1 MYLFLPYCDI
11 IDSVISS
18 KIFQSH
24 DLVKAFIVYFQF
36 AASRVPDDHKCLLS
50 SFLNRYGYIFPFAKS
65 NLCTSP
71 CRLSS
76 SWDMHHQC
84 SRLSP
89 LLCLA
94 SHYCYYIV
102 ITGCIACCTVRYQ
115 AIRNH
120 NQKIACVTQTIVS
133 RQRYENP
140 GAACSA
146 ELHRVSGRRRGR
158 PLVST
163 NVKTRFGIFQKLLAQ
178 RERDAEWGARVAR
191 ASKKASET
199 SALDNVWT
207 CRRRHATFVHW
218 DFNADA
224 STRTRKSIMEYV
236 VNMKI
241 GKRSLYRGK
250 HMTCRGASGNLRH
263 V

>member
-1 MYLFLPYCDI
+1 VSGFLI
-11 IDSVISS
+11 W
-18 KIFQSH
+18 
-24 DLVKAFIVYFQF
+24 LYF
-36 AASRVPDDHKCLLS
+36 S
-50 SFLNRYGYIFPFAKS
+50 IAKS
-65 NLCTSP
+65 NLCTSF

-76 SWDMHHQC
+76 SSDILHQY

-89 LLCLA
+89 LLVISISLLLLY
-94 SHYCYYIV
+94 SNYIV
-102 ITGCIACCTVRYQ
+102 LQDALHVNSAISGTTRRSRNANDSVAT
-115 AIRNH
+115 AIR
-120 NQKIACVTQTIVS
+120 KS
-133 RQRYENP
+133 
-140 GAACSA
+140 GSDMSA
-146 ELHRVSGRRRGR
+146 ELHRVSRRRRGR

-163 NVKTRFGIFQKLLAQ
+163 DVKTRFGIFQKLLAQ

-250 HMTCRGASGNLRH
+250 P
-263 V
+263 